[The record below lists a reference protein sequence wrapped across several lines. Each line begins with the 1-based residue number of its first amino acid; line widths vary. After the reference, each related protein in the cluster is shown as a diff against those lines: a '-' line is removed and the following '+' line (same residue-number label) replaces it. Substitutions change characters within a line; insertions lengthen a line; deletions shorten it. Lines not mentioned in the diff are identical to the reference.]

1 MEVDSTTQPQDESSR
16 NTALN
21 QDSRNS
27 AEGKEY
33 FQTSP
38 DGTKTR
44 VTVSTNDRAPD
55 ATNGNRAELHNNQFP
70 ANQPNDFEAW
80 VTVHEGHSFS
90 VAQLLNFGTD
100 GASPD
105 VMFTVEQGA
114 AGQPNTLWVRG
125 RSIPEPFEIGPIP
138 ADGRFKIEMKYDG
151 ANGFTAQ
158 VYTGAS
164 EETKVPFGPPIS
176 GTLSGGGPLQFRTGI
191 YYHGFNDTSSYP
203 EGMEPIT
210 STVDLDG
217 ASTAFQTTAEQP
229 AQDAG
234 IYESGSSL

>member
-1 MEVDSTTQPQDESSR
+1 MNMETNATGRQTNLTESS
-16 NTALN
+16 LN
-21 QDSRNS
+21 SE
-27 AEGKEY
+27 EGREY
-33 FQTSP
+33 FHKSP
-38 DGTKTR
+38 DGTSIR
-44 VTVSTNDRAPD
+44 ITVSTSDRA
-55 ATNGNRAELHNNQFP
+55 AESTNGNRAEVHNAQFGIDK
-70 ANQPNDFEAW
+70 ANDFESW
-80 VTVHEGHSFS
+80 ITVHEGHNFS

-210 STVDLDG
+210 GSVTLDNP
-217 ASTAFQTTAEQP
+217 STAFRTQ
-229 AQDAG
+229 AQS
-234 IYESGSSL
+234 EMERSPL